1 MKANKACLSV
11 LLSVLASTVASAADF
26 ARGRGGVKD
35 YASGVPVPAPMP
47 VHETFRWYVRAD
59 LGLGLV
65 NEGGMSERGLVYG
78 LADSIAPF
86 ASSSSWFASDMDT
99 FVSGGLGAGL
109 YLSPRLRGDVTIDW
123 RTANE
128 VEASGAYS
136 YAQFPP
142 LPAPPVAT
150 GNTVR
155 GTVNEH
161 NTLRNTVGLVNLYWD
176 LTDRGRFTPYI
187 GIGAGFA
194 LRDVDRRHTETV
206 TVVDGAGAIIVPTT
220 TISATSKA
228 SEVSAAGALM
238 AGASLAVSP
247 GVLID
252 VNYRFTYLGSVDVT
266 TPINGVVSRLSTG
279 DTHEHALRAGLRW
292 NVW

>member
-1 MKANKACLSV
+1 MKAKKACLSV
-11 LLSVLASTVASAADF
+11 LLSVLAATSVSAQ
-26 ARGRGGVKD
+26 GRGGMKD
-35 YASGVPVPAPMP
+35 YASGVPVPAPVP

-59 LGLGLV
+59 LGLGIV
-65 NEGGMSERGLVYG
+65 DEGGMSERGLRYG
-78 LADSIAPF
+78 ATDSIAPF
-86 ASSSSWFASDMDT
+86 GFNSSWFASDTDT
-99 FVSGGLGAGL
+99 FVSGGVGAGL

-128 VEASGAYS
+128 VEASGIYS
-136 YAQFPP
+136 YPQFN
-142 LPAPPVAT
+142 LATAPPAAT

-161 NTLRNTVGLVNLYWD
+161 NTLHSTLGLVNLYWD
-176 LTDRGRFTPYI
+176 LTERGWFTPYV
-187 GIGAGFA
+187 GIGGGFV
-194 LRDVDRRHTETV
+194 LRHVDRRHNETV
-206 TVVDGAGAIIVPTT
+206 TVLDPTGAALSTT
-220 TISATSKA
+220 TFGTSNKSA
-228 SEVSAAGALM
+228 EVGAAGALM

-252 VNYRFTYLGSVDVT
+252 VNYRFTYLGSAET
-266 TPINGVVSRLSTG
+266 TMPINGVLSRLTVG